1 MSWREDVKFG
11 ISRISTL
18 FLGDAGG
25 QMGTE
30 MTATAA
36 ELNILDGV
44 TASTA
49 EINAAAD
56 KSLASIFSINGDEVI
71 TQAEH
76 AGKICV
82 LNKAAGLAITLPE
95 AEATGDV
102 YTFILGTVVSSNS
115 IVFSV
120 ADLSNCDLTGNVVAL
135 DGDFPTVGVW
145 FSAVQSGGLDTYT
158 MNRTTQGGVSIGCD
172 WVRFTDIKA
181 DIFSVEGQFIVP
193 AGSDPATPFGAT

>member
-1 MSWREDVKFG
+1 MGWREDVKFG
-11 ISRISTL
+11 ISRVSRL

-25 QMGTE
+25 QMGVE
-30 MTATAA
+30 VTATAA

-44 TASTA
+44 TATAA

-82 LNKAAGLAITLPE
+82 LNKAAGLAITMP
-95 AEATGDV
+95 EATGTGDI
-102 YTFILGTVVSSNS
+102 YTFILGTVLTGGA

-120 ADLSNCDLTGNVVAL
+120 ADLTNCDLTGNVVGL
-135 DGDFPTVGVW
+135 DQDFATVGVW
-145 FSAVQSGGLDTYT
+145 FSAVQAGGLDTYT
-158 MNRTTQGGVSIGCD
+158 MNRTTTGGVNIGCD

-181 DIFSVEGQFIVP
+181 DLFSVEGQYLVP

>member
-1 MSWREDVKFG
+1 
-11 ISRISTL
+11 
-18 FLGDAGG
+18 
-25 QMGTE
+25 MGTE

-82 LNKAAGLAITLPE
+82 LNKAAGLAITMPE
-95 AEATGDV
+95 ATGTGDV
-102 YTFILGTVVSSNS
+102 YTFILGTVLTGGA

-120 ADLSNCDLTGNVVAL
+120 VDLTNCDLTGNVVGL
-135 DGDFPTVGVW
+135 DADFPTVGVW
-145 FSAVQSGGLDTYT
+145 FSAVQSGGFDTYT
-158 MNRTTQGGVSIGCD
+158 MNRTTTGGVNIGTD
-172 WVRFTDIKA
+172 RVTFTDIKT
-181 DIFSVEGQFIVP
+181 DIFQVEGQYIVP

>member
-1 MSWREDVKFG
+1 MGWREDVKLG
-11 ISRISTL
+11 IARISQL
-18 FLGDAGG
+18 YLGDAGG
-25 QMGTE
+25 QMGTKV
-30 MTATAA
+30 TATAA

-44 TASTA
+44 TATTA

-56 KSLASIFSINGDEVI
+56 KSAASIFSINGDEVI

-82 LNKAAGLAITLPE
+82 LNKAAGLAITMPE
-95 AEATGDV
+95 ALGKGDV
-102 YTFILGTVVSSNS
+102 YTFILGTVLTGGA

-120 ADLSNCDLTGNVVAL
+120 ADLTNADLTGNVVGL
-135 DGDFPTVGVW
+135 DADFSTVGVW
-145 FSAVQSGGLDTYT
+145 FSAVQAGGLDTYT
-158 MNRTTQGGVSIGCD
+158 MNRTTTGGVNIGTD

-181 DIFSVEGQFIVP
+181 DIWKVEGQYLVP